1 MLDCMIC
8 SVDMIY
14 RDDYD
19 DTEIVF
25 LPIDH
30 SCMII
35 EYLIKVEDEM
45 RM

>member
-19 DTEIVF
+19 DIEIVF